1 MATGNGPDTS
11 LQEEKSYFWL
21 TLVFICLLLLTLVI
35 ISIVVWNKPDYY
47 IMYVPVPILEWA
59 FVGSM
64 VAVIYRLAY
73 RKKVWTS
80 RIGLYTWVIAKPIIG
95 LFMGALVYFL
105 ALGGGKLLGAPSDAL
120 QGERVYW
127 LSVVA
132 FIGGFSD
139 ELSIGLVKRIVTH
152 TLDHNSLGEKDE
164 HAI

>member
-1 MATGNGPDTS
+1 MTTGNGPDSS

-21 TLVFICLLLLTLVI
+21 TLVFICLLLLTLVL

-139 ELSIGLVKRIVTH
+139 ELSIGLVKRIVTN
-152 TLDHNSLGEKDE
+152 TLDHHSLGEKDE

>member
-1 MATGNGPDTS
+1 MTTGNGPDSS

-21 TLVFICLLLLTLVI
+21 TLVFICLLLLTLVL

-139 ELSIGLVKRIVTH
+139 ELSLGLVRRIVTN
-152 TLDHNSLGEKDE
+152 TLDHNSLREKDE
-164 HAI
+164 HAL